1 MPPEKTIKTGNA
13 AQIVPEAE
21 PVGAVAPA
29 STIKTAKAAADKAAA
44 PRQES
49 KAAAAPPRPAAAPRP
64 RRYYGLLPL
73 FAAAA
78 GGAALALLGAA
89 GLQQAGFYPGAARPQ
104 PPAAPLIAAE
114 GDKEAVKAQIEA
126 LFAQKSRL
134 LGAQTAEA
142 AQIVQNIANQ
152 AEQNRAAAPA
162 AADSEAMARR
172 LAGAAR
178 AQAANS
184 RAIDILKDRIAVD
197 ERRNQDLMFK
207 TNALR
212 EEVALL
218 YAKGQQAQGETAR
231 LLALQN
237 LQAAFD
243 SGAPYAAELQ
253 LFSAAL
259 PQALAAP
266 MAAFTPAQPE
276 PGAAKEAEQKP
287 PISQPAAGAAAP
299 GAVTIGAALARYQA
313 AGLPNKAVL
322 ARDFTLLADRLAAQ
336 GLEDSPD
343 NAPAAGW
350 RNRLGRWIMI
360 RPQGPVAGKAAAAGL
375 ARLEAALAEGDYKSA
390 LAEADALPPPLQ
402 KAIRPYSDII
412 RLRLAADNFF
422 RHTAQAIFVPA
433 GALATADKSRP
444 VPEER
449 PHNTGAKAEP
459 PTP

>member
-29 STIKTAKAAADKAAA
+29 SAGNTAKAAAAL
-44 PRQES
+44 
-49 KAAAAPPRPAAAPRP
+49 PRPAGPKRP

-78 GGAALALLGAA
+78 GGAVLALLGFI
-89 GLQQAGFYPGAARPQ
+89 GLQQASFYPGAARPQ
-104 PPAAPLIAAE
+104 PPAAPSKAAAL
-114 GDKEAVKAQIEA
+114 EAEAAKAQIEA

-134 LGAQTAEA
+134 FNEQTAEA
-142 AQIVQNIANQ
+142 AQIVQNIAHQ

-276 PGAAKEAEQKP
+276 PGAAKEAGQRP
-287 PISQPAAGAAAP
+287 PAGAGVP
-299 GAVTIGAALARYQA
+299 GGLTIGAALAHYQA

-336 GLEDSPD
+336 GLEDSSGS
-343 NAPAAGW
+343 APAAGW
-350 RNRLGRWIMI
+350 RSRLGRWIMI

-375 ARLEAALAEGDYKSA
+375 ARLEEALAGGDYKSA

-402 KAIRPYSDII
+402 QAIRPYSDII
-412 RLRLAADNFF
+412 RLRLAAAAFF
-422 RHTAQAIFVPA
+422 RRAAQAIFVPA

-444 VPEER
+444 VPEAR
-449 PHNTGAKAEP
+449 PHNTSAKAEP
-459 PTP
+459 PAP